1 MTIIGK
7 VYQFHRKCKTDM
19 KEKQT
24 EISFIFEKIK
34 EMENIPLS
42 DIWRIS

>member
-1 MTIIGK
+1 MIQFGK
-7 VYQFHRKCKTDM
+7 SYQFHRKCKTDM
-19 KEKQT
+19 KEKET

-42 DIWRIS
+42 DI